1 MTVRVRFAPSPT
13 GRLHVGNIYIALNNW
28 LFAKKHN
35 GQFLLRLDDT
45 DLERS
50 TGDFAM
56 GIETDLNWL
65 GLTWDLFDRQTE
77 RLARYDAAA
86 ERLKASGRLYPC
98 YESAEELQLKRKV
111 QLQQGRPPV
120 YDRAALKLT
129 AEDRAKL
136 EAAGQKPYWRF
147 KLESRVVTWSD
158 LVRGE
163 QHIDETSQSDPV
175 LIRAN
180 GTYLYTF
187 TSVVDDIDFA
197 ITHIIRG
204 NDHVTNT
211 ATQIQIFEA
220 LGVTGGGVTGGGVSG
235 GHAKVPAFA
244 HLPLL
249 VDAAGEGLSKRL
261 GSLSICDL
269 RDSGLEPMSI
279 NAYLARIGTG
289 DPVQPAG
296 RLEDLLDSHDLAKFG
311 KTSPRFDPAELRHL
325 NARLLH
331 ALPFEAA
338 QPHLRFLGLG
348 EIDAAVWEAA
358 RGNVEKVEDVKLW
371 HQVCRGEVTPVIA
384 DAGFAAEAAK
394 LLPPEPWDGNTW
406 GSWVDQVKKATG
418 RKGKDLFM
426 PLRQALTAADHGPEL
441 KVLLPLIGR
450 ERALKRLRG
459 ETA

>member
-1 MTVRVRFAPSPT
+1 M
-13 GRLHVGNIYIALNNW
+13 
-28 LFAKKHN
+28 
-35 GQFLLRLDDT
+35 
-45 DLERS
+45 
-50 TGDFAM
+50 
-56 GIETDLNWL
+56 
-65 GLTWDLFDRQTE
+65 
-77 RLARYDAAA
+77 
-86 ERLKASGRLYPC
+86 
-98 YESAEELQLKRKV
+98 
-111 QLQQGRPPV
+111 
-120 YDRAALKLT
+120 
-129 AEDRAKL
+129 
-136 EAAGQKPYWRF
+136 
-147 KLESRVVTWSD
+147 
-158 LVRGE
+158 RGE

-187 TSVVDDIDFA
+187 TSVVDDIDHA

-220 LGVTGGGVTGGGVSG
+220 LGGK
-235 GHAKVPAFA
+235 APDFA

-261 GSLSICDL
+261 GSLSIGDL
-269 RDSGLEPMSI
+269 RAEGLEPMSI

-289 DPVQPAG
+289 DPVTPAAC
-296 RLEDLLDSHDLAKFG
+296 LEDLLAGHDLSKFG

-331 ALPFEAA
+331 ALPFAA
-338 QPHLRFLGLG
+338 AEPHLKALGLG

-358 RGNVEKVEDVKLW
+358 RSNVEKVEDVKLW
-371 HQVCRGEVTPVIA
+371 HQVCRGQVTPVIA

-394 LLPPEPWDGNTW
+394 LLPAEPWDGNTW
-406 GSWVDQVKKATG
+406 GGWVEAVKKATG

-450 ERALKRLRG
+450 DRALKRLRG